1 MPNPLTTV
9 SVSNEEGVVQVE
21 AKAQV
26 TQFKGNATLSADAFL
41 GRDMRSVRLLNA
53 KGDLDFNTKSKVMLD
68 AKTYSI
74 VDIAED
80 GKWLDLLVERTR

>member
-1 MPNPLTTV
+1 MPSPLATV
-9 SVSNEEGVVQVE
+9 EVLDESGNTLHSTNAMVS
-21 AKAQV
+21 
-26 TQFKGNATLSADAFL
+26 QFKGNASLSADAFI
-41 GRDMRSVRLLNA
+41 GRDVRSLRLLDA
-53 KGDLDFNTKSKVMLD
+53 TGDLDFNTKSKVMLD